1 MSIRNL
7 LIQTLLS
14 CLFAASLFA
23 ADGRALKDIVDEVR
37 AERLTMSDAKPDGK
51 VSRQIERVS
60 AFMDALTDEADE
72 TDNDEEYEKI
82 AQLAYKATQVKAV
95 LEQRRIY
102 RYMLWSEKRLRIC
115 MRDESKLDSLS
126 QDQLFERYRALA
138 EINISEVPEPI
149 LAREITSALA
159 KIYELFSPENKPK
172 ARMFSVQK
180 NADFYTQEQKG
191 KDSDFAPRKTPKD
204 F

>member
-1 MSIRNL
+1 MRRTIVPVL
-7 LIQTLLS
+7 LLW
-14 CLFAASLFA
+14 LFAASLFA
-23 ADGRALKDIVDEVR
+23 ADGRELKTIVDEALAVEPTLAN
-37 AERLTMSDAKPDGK
+37 AEPDGK

-102 RYMLWSEKRLRIC
+102 RYMLWAEKRLRIC

-138 EINISEVPEPI
+138 EINISEIPEPI

-172 ARMFSVQK
+172 ARMFSVYK

-191 KDSDFAPRKTPKD
+191 RDSDFAPRKTPKD